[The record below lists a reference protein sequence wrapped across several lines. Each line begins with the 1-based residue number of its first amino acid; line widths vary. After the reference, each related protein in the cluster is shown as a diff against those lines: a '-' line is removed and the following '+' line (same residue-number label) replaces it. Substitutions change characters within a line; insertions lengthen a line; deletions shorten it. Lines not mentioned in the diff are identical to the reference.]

1 MKRAPTLNKTVC
13 MPPPQKRVAKLT
25 LLLNFS
31 KSQLH
36 LRHEQLILMFGLQVG
51 FQCGD
56 ARARNCFSQTLKYI
70 LLLQTVFRTLNT
82 GNQTPGVRGNILIM
96 KYWHLTTLGTL
107 AKIAGDTISLSVGK
121 KKERKKKELSHL
133 FVTEMGGQNC
143 RGVRERVPEP
153 KLYMFLT

>member
-1 MKRAPTLNKTVC
+1 
-13 MPPPQKRVAKLT
+13 
-25 LLLNFS
+25 
-31 KSQLH
+31 
-36 LRHEQLILMFGLQVG
+36 
-51 FQCGD
+51 
-56 ARARNCFSQTLKYI
+56 
-70 LLLQTVFRTLNT
+70 
-82 GNQTPGVRGNILIM
+82 M